1 VTETAG
7 TALVDLAERTR
18 VTATA
23 AAAAVRRW
31 LQRLRERWGRS
42 LQLRVIMTTLVLSAV
57 VVSVLGYFL
66 MQRFVSD
73 LYASKLRAGQNVAQ
87 AGLHI
92 AQTPPYAQDFRG
104 PPGPSASVN
113 MKTLAYELATPS
125 VSPAYSQTGTELAVL
140 VTLNPNL
147 QGQPVFGGG
156 QQEGFSVQ
164 PAIPAK
170 MAHDVRF
177 GSSPSGLWSMWTRM
191 AVGSGGSSSKPVAG
205 LLIGGQFGTAG
216 EYQLYYFFPLTA
228 EQQTIAAIQRD
239 MLLVGIAA
247 VFLLAAIAWL
257 VTRWVVV
264 PVRQAASGARR
275 LSAGHLA
282 ERMEV
287 HGNDELASLATA
299 FNELAASLQEKL
311 AELEDLSQ
319 VQRQFVSDVSH
330 ELRTPLTTIRIAA
343 DVLFGTKAEM
353 EPAAARSSELLQ
365 SQLERFESLLTD
377 LLEISRYDA
386 NAATLDA
393 EPADI
398 GTIIRQSADVAQQ
411 LAERRGSRI
420 EFRLSAE
427 ACIAEVDRRRVERI
441 LRNLLENA
449 VEHGEDKDVIVT
461 AAADSAA
468 VAVSVRD
475 FGVGLRPG
483 EDQLVFDR
491 FWRADP
497 ARARTTGGTGLGL
510 AIALEDAR
518 LHGGW
523 LEAWGEPGRGCVF
536 RVTLPRMAGTELHGS
551 PLPLCPDQEV
561 SLPDYAGL
569 DAIPDLV
576 IGVPLGL
583 ASAGNGEV
591 QDRNDTSAGAGAL
604 DGAGGVLD
612 GAGVLGGAGT
622 AQVTGTS
629 DAAGAQDAA
638 GAPDAAG
645 TPDAAD
651 AADASAPNTGGGLEA
666 AGAADGAGARDGAD
680 AATEAG
686 VRG

>member
-7 TALVDLAERTR
+7 TAWVDLAERTK

-31 LQRLRERWGRS
+31 LPRLRERWGRS

-57 VVSVLGYFL
+57 VASVLGYFL

-92 AQTPPYAQDFRG
+92 AQTSPYAQDFRG
-104 PPGPSASVN
+104 TPGALASSYMYN
-113 MKTLAYELATPS
+113 LAYELATPTVGS
-125 VSPAYSQTGTELAVL
+125 AYSQTGTELAVL
-140 VTLNPNL
+140 VTMNPNL
-147 QGQPVFGGG
+147 QGPPVFSSG
-156 QQEGFSVQ
+156 QQEGFSVV
-164 PAIPAK
+164 PSIPAK
-170 MAHDVRF
+170 LAHEVRDV
-177 GSSPSGLWSMWTRM
+177 SSPSGLWSMWTRM
-191 AVGSGGSSSKPVAG
+191 AVGTSSKPVAG

-228 EQQTIAAIQRD
+228 EQQTISAIQRD

-275 LSAGHLA
+275 LSAGHLT

-536 RVTLPRMAGTELHGS
+536 RLTLPRMAGTELHGS

-561 SLPDYAGL
+561 SLPDYEDL
-569 DAIPDLV
+569 DAVPDLV
-576 IGVPLGL
+576 MGMPLGL
-583 ASAGNGEV
+583 ASAGDGEIP
-591 QDRNDTSAGAGAL
+591 DRDDTSASAGGL
-604 DGAGGVLD
+604 DGASVSHGV
-612 GAGVLGGAGT
+612 T
-622 AQVTGTS
+622 
-629 DAAGAQDAA
+629 
-638 GAPDAAG
+638 APDGPNAG
-645 TPDAAD
+645 
-651 AADASAPNTGGGLEA
+651 G
-666 AGAADGAGARDGAD
+666 

>member
-7 TALVDLAERTR
+7 AAWVNLADRMR
-18 VTATA
+18 AASA
-23 AAAAVRRW
+23 AAAAGSRRW
-31 LQRLRERWGRS
+31 LLLLRERWRRS

-92 AQTPPYAQDFRG
+92 TQTAPYAQDFRG
-104 PPGPSASVN
+104 TPGSLASSYMFN
-113 MKTLAYELATPS
+113 LAYVLATPS
-125 VSPAYSQTGTELAVL
+125 AGTSYSQVGTELAVL
-140 VTLNPNL
+140 VTLNPDL
-147 QGQPVFGGG
+147 QGPPDFSGG
-156 QQEGFSVQ
+156 QQEGFSVV
-164 PAIPAK
+164 PVIPAK
-170 MAHDVRF
+170 LAREVRY
-177 GSSPSGLWSMWTRM
+177 GSSRSGLWSMWTKM
-191 AVGSGGSSSKPVAG
+191 AVGSSSTPVPG

-275 LSAGHLA
+275 LSAGHLS

-343 DVLFGTKAEM
+343 DVLFATKAEM

-420 EFRLSAE
+420 AFRLPAE

-449 VEHGEDKDVIVT
+449 VEHGEDKDVVVT

-475 FGVGLRPG
+475 LGVGLRPG

-536 RVTLPRMAGTELHGS
+536 RLTLPRQAGTELQGS

-569 DAIPDLV
+569 DA
-576 IGVPLGL
+576 VPGLGEDAAL
-583 ASAGNGEV
+583 GQPAAAPE
-591 QDRNDTSAGAGAL
+591 GAGAAE
-604 DGAGGVLD
+604 D
-612 GAGVLGGAGT
+612 
-622 AQVTGTS
+622 
-629 DAAGAQDAA
+629 AGAAEGA
-638 GAPDAAG
+638 GAPD
-645 TPDAAD
+645 
-651 AADASAPNTGGGLEA
+651 
-666 AGAADGAGARDGAD
+666 GAAARDGAGAAS
-680 AATEAG
+680 EAG